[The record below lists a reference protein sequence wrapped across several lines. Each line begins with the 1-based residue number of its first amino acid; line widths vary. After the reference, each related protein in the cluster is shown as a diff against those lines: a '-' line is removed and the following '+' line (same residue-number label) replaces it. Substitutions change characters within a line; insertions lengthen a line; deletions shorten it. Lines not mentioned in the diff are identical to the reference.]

1 MRMAVYRGITVS
13 WHDNLL
19 FQCVTELFSPRHRA
33 LQTAHTLSLSAFSLF
48 LPLLRVTPTDSPSH
62 RPPPPLSR
70 AGVSQCENL
79 IMFCYWT
86 CKLNWTESYSPGLSQ
101 RACIVFLREVGC
113 TCVHALFVCMRRYL
127 YVWSVVNKSGRA
139 PSVWQCPGGEIF
151 PFPEH

>member
-1 MRMAVYRGITVS
+1 MRMGVHRGITVS

-19 FQCVTELFSPRHRA
+19 LRCVTALFSPRHRA

-101 RACIVFLREVGC
+101 RAFIVFSGEAGHTRVV
-113 TCVHALFVCMRRYL
+113 CVRRYL
-127 YVWSVVNKSGRA
+127 NVWSVVNKSGRA